1 MSILLEALRKSEK
14 NRRPHETP
22 TIHTDDQ
29 LEASTE
35 TLRTMPLA
43 LLMSAALLM
52 TGWMVWRQ
60 YQPPA
65 ESYQPPVTLQP
76 GKVTEVPTPDVAEQ
90 PVGDADTQAPAVA
103 AATPDRTP
111 VESYQPPAESAQRLA
126 SGAPSSSG
134 VEKAGATPSSV
145 AENGGAPPTAADQA
159 AGAPR
164 SGFKPP
170 ASGTAGIPVEQ
181 PAEISQPVETVPQE
195 FHPGEP
201 APIGYW
207 ELPDSVRAEVPEIKF
222 SVLVYSTNPSDRFVL
237 VNGQRLAEGDTAQP
251 GLVVKEIRR
260 DGVVFSF
267 RLYQFLVEK

>member
-29 LEASTE
+29 LEASAE

-43 LLMSAALLM
+43 LLLSAALLM
-52 TGWMVWRQ
+52 TGWMVWKQ

-65 ESYQPPVTLQP
+65 GSYQPPVTLQP
-76 GKVTEVPTPDVAEQ
+76 GKVTAVPKPDVAEQ
-90 PVGDADTQAPAVA
+90 RVGDVAAQAPAVA

-111 VESYQPPAESAQRLA
+111 VESYQPPAESAQRPA
-126 SGAPSSSG
+126 SGAP
-134 VEKAGATPSSV
+134 PSSV
-145 AENGGAPPTAADQA
+145 AENAGAPPASADQA
-159 AGAPR
+159 AGTPR
-164 SGFKPP
+164 LGFKPP
-170 ASGTAGIPVEQ
+170 AGGVAGTPAEQ

-201 APIGYW
+201 EPIGYW

-222 SVLVYSTNPSDRFVL
+222 SVLVYASNPSDRFVL
-237 VNGQRLAEGDTAQP
+237 INGQRLAEGDTAQP
-251 GLVVKEIRR
+251 GLVVKAIRR

-267 RLYQFLVEK
+267 RLYQFLVER